1 MVDRAAGE
9 QRGGT
14 DDDGPPPGPGTGEPD
29 LAVSVVVYRVGQEL
43 GAGDKVLLA
52 SFEAALV
59 ESGMENL
66 DHGEGDSL
74 GVFQQRPSMGWG
86 TPEQVTNVAYAARQF
101 FTRALT
107 VDEENPSLT
116 PGQLAQAV
124 QVSAYPERYD
134 RREAEARELMTRTV
148 EEL

>member
-1 MVDRAAGE
+1 MVDTATDGG
-9 QRGGT
+9 RGGT
-14 DDDGPPPGPGTGEPD
+14 ADEDGPPPGPGTGEPD
-29 LAVSVVVYRVGQEL
+29 LRVAVVVHRVGREL

-74 GVFQQRPSMGWG
+74 GVFQQRPSQGWG
-86 TPEQVTNVAYAARQF
+86 TPDQVTNVAYASRQF
-101 FTRALT
+101 FTRAL
-107 VDEENPSLT
+107 DLDDPSLT
-116 PGQLAQAV
+116 AGELAQAV

-134 RREAEARELMTRTV
+134 QREAEARELLVRV
-148 EEL
+148 AEER

>member
-1 MVDRAAGE
+1 MEDTAAGE
-9 QRGGT
+9 RRGAA

-29 LAVSVVVYRVGQEL
+29 LAVAVVVYRVGREL
-43 GAGDKVLLA
+43 GASDKVLLS

-66 DHGEGDSL
+66 DHGLEDSL
-74 GVFQQRPSMGWG
+74 GVFQQRPSQGWG
-86 TPEQVTNVAYAARQF
+86 SPEQVTNVAYAARQF

-107 VDEENPSLT
+107 VEGQDPSLT
-116 PGQLAQAV
+116 PGELAQAV

-134 RREAEARELMTRTV
+134 QREAEARELIART
-148 EEL
+148 EQEL